1 MKGDSKTTT
10 EIILEVVCYIEEHIT
25 EKLTVGDIAGQVY
38 LSQAH
43 LQRVFEFAFDVSI
56 AEYVRSRKLQKSLEM
71 LYETDAKIS
80 DIAYD
85 IGFEHES
92 SFIRSFKR
100 EFGITPGEA
109 RKRPGSIPVIPAIKV
124 TEQTGW
130 EMQG

>member
-1 MKGDSKTTT
+1 MEGNSKGTT
-10 EIILEVVCYIEEHIT
+10 EIILEVVRYIEENIT
-25 EKLTVGDIAGQVY
+25 EKLTVGDIARQVY

-56 AEYVRSRKLQKSLEM
+56 AGYVRSRKMQKSLEM

-92 SFIRSFKR
+92 SYIRSFKR

-109 RKRPGSIPVIPAIKV
+109 RKNPGKIPVVPAIVAISQVEK
-124 TEQTGW
+124 E
-130 EMQG
+130 